1 MNIENKKQLAT
12 ILLAVG
18 LGLIA
23 SMLMSKVVNDKIDQ
37 QTKIIAKEYQGRS
50 ATLVKEIDATK
61 RALAKLTQDQ
71 KALAKRL
78 AERPVIRAEVPK
90 REKLAVV
97 QRASFSL
104 RTPPGKRALTMNIS
118 SLAAVGGLVN
128 PGDFVDIIARL
139 NIPEETGEGSKK
151 DKVTVIT
158 VLFQNIQVLAV
169 GTNYD
174 PLGAIPPYEMQ
185 QRSGSLNITFAVN
198 PEEAGL
204 LTFAQANGDLQL
216 ALRSP
221 NETKSRLL
229 QQVASWD
236 ELADFVLEK
245 QGTELRTPKRKK
257 ALSEKVEEI
266 EEPKSFIQIFRG
278 GREL

>member
-12 ILLAVG
+12 LLIAVA

-23 SMLMSKVVNDKIDQ
+23 AGLMSKVVNDKVNEQAEIF
-37 QTKIIAKEYQGRS
+37 KKEYQGRS

-61 RALAKLTQDQ
+61 RALAKVTQEQ
-71 KALAKRL
+71 QALSRRF
-78 AERPVIRAEVPK
+78 AERPTIRPTSRKSEKPVIQKSA
-90 REKLAVV
+90 
-97 QRASFSL
+97 FSL
-104 RTPPGKRALTMNIS
+104 RTPPGKRALTMKIS

-128 PGDFVDIIARL
+128 PGDFVDIIAHL
-139 NIPEETGEGSKK
+139 NIPEEEGPKAKNKSTEKL
-151 DKVTVIT
+151 IT
-158 VLFQNIQVLAV
+158 VLFQNIQILAV

-174 PLGAIPPYEMQ
+174 PVGNIPPYEIQ
-185 QRSGSLNITFAVN
+185 QNLNSLNVTFAVS

-204 LTFAQANGDLQL
+204 LTFAQANGNLQL

-221 NETKSRLL
+221 EETKNRLL

-236 ELADFVLEK
+236 ELADFVLES
-245 QGTELRTPKRKK
+245 QGTELKTPKKRREEAQK
-257 ALSEKVEEI
+257 EDEI
-266 EEPKSFIQIFRG
+266 EEPESFIQIFRG